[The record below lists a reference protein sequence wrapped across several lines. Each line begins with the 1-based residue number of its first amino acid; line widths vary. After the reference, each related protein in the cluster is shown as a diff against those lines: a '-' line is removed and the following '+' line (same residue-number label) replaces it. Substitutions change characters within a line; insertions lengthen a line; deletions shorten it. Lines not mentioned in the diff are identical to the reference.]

1 MPYWRL
7 YYHLIWATKD
17 RLPLIDAEMWPELT
31 RVLTLTSHQNKLILH
46 AVGGVADHVHV
57 AVSIPPAMSVATAV
71 GRLKGSSSR
80 MMNQHLDDAFG
91 WQGEYGVVSF
101 GERHL
106 PQVVAYISNQPRRH
120 ANNALWP
127 TLEHVPSP
135 RESTTDQHLDR
146 HAAP

>member
-1 MPYWRL
+1 
-7 YYHLIWATKD
+7 
-17 RLPLIDAEMWPELT
+17 
-31 RVLTLTSHQNKLILH
+31 
-46 AVGGVADHVHV
+46 
-57 AVSIPPAMSVATAV
+57 
-71 GRLKGSSSR
+71 